1 MANHLSN
8 RASYAPGR
16 LRDSTRRPTG
26 GRHAAAAATSVAAA
40 AADQSGNQLAW
51 TIGVWFVLQVFFN
64 DLGKLLSINVGV
76 NLRPDRLLFPLV
88 LTIFAI
94 RRSRDRVTVRVHP
107 SEWCML
113 LLFVWGVAS
122 LVIAGTIY
130 NPYNRHLSTLINLVG
145 MPLVTLWLVRR
156 SNLSERHVT
165 IVFRFLIGLGVYLA
179 VTAVGEH
186 FRLSALVFPKY
197 ILDPNVGIHW
207 GRSRGPFG
215 NAAVMGGVLAIV
227 YAVTLF
233 YVTNIRAALPLRAL
247 LALTAVAIYF
257 TYTRSAWLTFLASL
271 AVLGLF
277 GGVMRRHCA
286 TIVLAIFV
294 VFLSGGASK
303 FSFEEGTL
311 FTKRQGPVQDRE
323 NIMQASIA
331 MIKDRPFLGYGYGTF
346 LANDAAYFDQE
357 GKGSKDEGNHNA
369 FTGLLVELGLLGGV
383 PYTLT
388 WWFLLVPTWRLVRR
402 PDGATAFWSQ
412 IGALTM
418 SVLVGYLV
426 GIQFFDP
433 RFFGFMN
440 CLTFFLAGLSCMAD
454 ERYDRQ
460 PVPGRAT

>member
-1 MANHLSN
+1 
-8 RASYAPGR
+8 
-16 LRDSTRRPTG
+16 
-26 GRHAAAAATSVAAA
+26 
-40 AADQSGNQLAW
+40 
-51 TIGVWFVLQVFFN
+51 VFFN
-64 DLGKLLSINVGV
+64 DLGRLASVNVGV
-76 NLRPDRLLFPLV
+76 NLRPDRLIFPVV
-88 LTIFAI
+88 LIMFAI
-94 RRSRDRVTVRVHP
+94 RRRRHGVPVHVHP

-113 LLFVWGVAS
+113 LLFAWGMAS

-130 NPYNRHLSTLINLVG
+130 HPYNRHLSTLINLVG

-156 SNLSERHVT
+156 SNLSERHVAV
-165 IVFRFLIGLGVYLA
+165 VFRFLIGLGVYFA
-179 VTAVGEH
+179 VTAICEH
-186 FRLSALVFPKY
+186 YRLTALVFPKY
-197 ILDPNVGIHW
+197 ILDPHVGIHAE
-207 GRSRGPFG
+207 RSRGPFG

-227 YAVTLF
+227 YVVTLF

-257 TYTRSAWLTFLASL
+257 TYTRSAWLTFFASL

-277 GGVMRRHCA
+277 GGGMRRHCA

-303 FSFEEGTL
+303 FSLEEGTL

-331 MIKDRPFLGYGYGTF
+331 MIKEKPLLGYGYGTF
-346 LANDAAYFDQE
+346 LANDEDYFDQE
-357 GKGSKDEGNHNA
+357 SKRSKDEGNHNA
-369 FTGLLVELGLLGGV
+369 FTGLVVELGLLGGI
-383 PYTLT
+383 PYTLA
-388 WWFLLVPTWRLVRR
+388 WWFLLVPAWRLIRR
-402 PDGATAFWSQ
+402 PDAVNVFWSQ
-412 IGALTM
+412 IGALTL

-454 ERYDRQ
+454 DRCGTQ
-460 PVPGRAT
+460 PQPLPGRAR